1 MELTNQISFQRSL
14 VRKLKKM
21 VFEVESPWLV
31 SISGCIQMSARAAET
46 ERASALWQLKKLWKR
61 KIFIIHW
68 PLWLSGISCLFTWYK
83 ATKLIREPGKHSIIP
98 MCQLSQPN
106 YSSVHFTIENLFH
119 YMLSESQK
127 NKKYI
132 GLVLRKHIYVKG
144 WSQLYSQF
152 NS

>member
-1 MELTNQISFQRSL
+1 MISFNFRLYSNE
-14 VRKLKKM
+14 R
-21 VFEVESPWLV
+21 
-31 SISGCIQMSARAAET
+31 ARFAAAAKT
-46 ERASALWQLKKLWKR
+46 ERALRQLKKLWKR

-127 NKKYI
+127 NKKIYWL
-132 GLVLRKHIYVKG
+132 GLKKAYLCQRLVTTL
-144 WSQLYSQF
+144 
-152 NS
+152 